1 MAHRPLHPQ
10 ELEGRFRR
18 EVAIAD
24 GVDHRLAPALQAGLE
39 EGLAGTRAAHQRIH
53 EVSATLAEALEHQ
66 TDLRLTARQQLQATI
81 AAATGAMEALA

>member
-24 GVDHRLAPALQAGLE
+24 GVEHRLAPGLQAGLE
-39 EGLAGTRAAHQRIH
+39 EGLAGARAAHQRIH
-53 EVSATLAEALEHQ
+53 EASATLAEALEHQ
-66 TDLRLTARQQLQATI
+66 TDLRSTARQQLQATI
-81 AAATGAMEALA
+81 AAATGAIEVLG